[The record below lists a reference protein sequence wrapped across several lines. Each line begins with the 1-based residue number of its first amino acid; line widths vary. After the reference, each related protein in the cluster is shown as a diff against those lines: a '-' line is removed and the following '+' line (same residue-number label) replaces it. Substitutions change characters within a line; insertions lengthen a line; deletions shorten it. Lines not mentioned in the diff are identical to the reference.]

1 MLQGKIKCTFVELF
15 GYFYGEKIFEKLW
28 SLQGG
33 YLHPDTVVCYA
44 EETEILRAENSTNSN
59 SMKERLIK
67 CTIPSDIIEHISN
80 SAKPSDPAKYHMPKV
95 VYVKPCAIKWER
107 TPEDL
112 ERIAAEEAARIKAAE
127 EALAAQK
134 KAEEE
139 AKRKKTV
146 SLAALLA
153 GAALMMN

>member
-1 MLQGKIKCTFVELF
+1 MLQGKIKCTFVEIFCMF
-15 GYFYGEKIFEKLW
+15 GNTPTKIW

-33 YLHPDTVVCYA
+33 YLPTDTVVCYA
-44 EETEILRAENSTNSN
+44 DETEILRAENSKHSN
-59 SMKERLIK
+59 SMVARLIK
-67 CTIPSDIIEHISN
+67 CTIPDNIVDHIRRM
-80 SAKPSDPAKYHMPKV
+80 AKPGDPVTIMPFELKTLL
-95 VYVKPCAIKWER
+95 VKPCAIKWER

-134 KAEEE
+134 QAEEA